1 MNIEVEAGR
10 EAIMDYEAIATFLE
24 VYRHKGI
31 TQAAEA
37 MYVAQ
42 STVSQ
47 RIKRLEQA
55 AGGELF
61 VRRPGMKG
69 IGLTPR
75 GEMLLPLAREMES
88 LSYALSNL
96 SERDPG
102 VSLSV
107 GAITSIHDAIL
118 PELFFL
124 LSERHPEIRLAGL
137 ARQSVELYNMVRD
150 RFIDIAFVSFEMRS
164 GDVICRPAFKESYY
178 LITSN
183 DLLSDDGP
191 KNPADLDP
199 SQELFYSFSAAFRE
213 WHERIMP
220 EGTFPRLKTDT
231 LAMYCQM
238 ASKIPFWSVCPA
250 SWINCLL
257 SMGVRVDFFDLTV
270 PPPPRV
276 TYLIKRRGEPHASA
290 AAEEMFEAAMSELSR
305 MDRGYP
311 FCECSMPGGTGEMCL
326 PKGE

>member
-1 MNIEVEAGR
+1 MN
-10 EAIMDYEAIATFLE
+10 YEEIATFLE

-31 TQAAEA
+31 SQAAET

-47 RIKRLEQA
+47 RIKRLEETT
-55 AGGELF
+55 GGELF

-75 GEMLLPLAREMES
+75 GEMLLPLAREIES

-96 SERDPG
+96 SGRDPG

-124 LSERHPEIRLAGL
+124 LSEKYPEIHLAGL
-137 ARQSVELYNMVRD
+137 ARTSVELYSMVRERSLD
-150 RFIDIAFVSFEMRS
+150 VAFVSFEMRS
-164 GDVICRPAFKESYY
+164 GDVICRPAFTEPYY
-178 LITSN
+178 LITSKS
-183 DLLSDDGP
+183 LLSGTGP
-191 KNPADLDP
+191 KHPADLDP
-199 SQELFYSFSAAFRE
+199 SQELFYSFSAAFRD
-213 WHERIMP
+213 WHEMIMP
-220 EGTFPRLKTDT
+220 DGIFPRLKTDT
-231 LAMYCQM
+231 LAMYCQI
-238 ASKIPFWSVCPA
+238 ASKIPFWSVCPS

-257 SMGVRVDFFDLTV
+257 SMGVSVDVFDLAA
-270 PPPPRV
+270 PPPPRI

-290 AAEEMFEAAMSELSR
+290 EAEKMFEAAMSELSR
-305 MDRGYP
+305 TGRDYP
-311 FCECSMPGGTGEMCL
+311 FL
-326 PKGE
+326 

>member
-1 MNIEVEAGR
+1 MN
-10 EAIMDYEAIATFLE
+10 YEEIATFLE

-31 TQAAEA
+31 SQAAEA

-47 RIKRLEQA
+47 RIRRLEETV
-55 AGGELF
+55 GGELF

-75 GEMLLPLAREMES
+75 GEMLLPLAREIES
-88 LSYALSNL
+88 LSCALSDL

-118 PELFFL
+118 PELFSS
-124 LSERHPEIRLAGL
+124 LSRRYPDLRLTGS
-137 ARQSVELYNMVRD
+137 ARPSVELYGMVRE
-150 RFIDIAFVSFEMRS
+150 RGIDVAFVSFEMRS
-164 GDVICRPAFKESYY
+164 GDVICRPVFTERYH
-178 LITSN
+178 LITSRGLLSGN
-183 DLLSDDGP
+183 DL

-199 SQELFYSFSAAFRE
+199 ALELFYSFSAAFRE

-220 EGTFPRLKTDT
+220 EGAFPRLKADT
-231 LAMYCQM
+231 MAMYCQI
-238 ASKIPFWSVCPA
+238 ASRLPLWSVCPT

-257 SMGVRVDFFDLTV
+257 SMGVDIDVFDLAA
-270 PPPPRV
+270 PPSPRV
-276 TYLIKRRGEPHASA
+276 TYLIKRHGDAHTGAA
-290 AAEEMFEAAMSELSR
+290 AAEEMLEAALSDLVR
-305 MDRGYP
+305 ADRAYP
-311 FCECSMPGGTGEMCL
+311 FCEYGET
-326 PKGE
+326 

>member
-1 MNIEVEAGR
+1 MN
-10 EAIMDYEAIATFLE
+10 YEEIVTFLE

-31 TQAAEA
+31 SQAAEA

-47 RIKRLEQA
+47 RIRRLEES

-61 VRRPGMKG
+61 LRRPGVKG

-75 GEMLLPLAREMES
+75 GEMLLPLAREIES

-96 SERDPG
+96 SGRDPG

-118 PELFFL
+118 PELFSL
-124 LSERHPEIRLAGL
+124 LSRQYPGIRLTGL
-137 ARQSVELYNMVRD
+137 ARQSVELYSMVRD
-150 RFIDIAFVSFEMRS
+150 RAIDMAFVSFEMRS
-164 GDVICRPAFKESYY
+164 GDVICRPVFTEQYY
-178 LITSN
+178 LIVSQG
-183 DLLSDDGP
+183 LLSGDGP
-191 KNPADLDP
+191 KDPAALDP
-199 SQELFYSFSAAFRE
+199 SRELFYSFSAAFRE
-213 WHERIMP
+213 WHQTIRP
-220 EGTFPRLKTDT
+220 EGTFPRLKADT

-238 ASKIPFWSVCPA
+238 ASKLPFWSVCPA

-257 SMGVRVDFFDLTV
+257 SMGVDAEVFDLAE
-270 PPPPRV
+270 PPPPRI

-290 AAEEMFEAAMSELSR
+290 EAEEMFEAAMSELSR
-305 MDRGYP
+305 ADREYP
-311 FCECSMPGGTGEMCL
+311 LFKCGVPGRTD
-326 PKGE
+326 

>member
-1 MNIEVEAGR
+1 METGMN
-10 EAIMDYEAIATFLE
+10 YEEIVTFLE
-24 VYRHKGI
+24 VYRRKGI
-31 TQAAEA
+31 SQAAEA

-47 RIKRLEQA
+47 RIKRLEQT

-61 VRRPGMKG
+61 VRRPGTKG

-75 GEMLLPLAREMES
+75 GKLLLPLAREIES
-88 LSYALSNL
+88 LSYAVSNL
-96 SERDPG
+96 SGQNPG

-118 PELFFL
+118 PGLFL
-124 LSERHPEIRLAGL
+124 ILSKKHPEIQLTGL

-150 RFIDIAFVSFEMRS
+150 RIVDVAFVSFEMRS
-164 GDVICRPAFKESYY
+164 GDVICRPAFKEQYH
-178 LITSN
+178 LITSKG
-183 DLLSDDGP
+183 LLSGDGP
-191 KNPADLDP
+191 KNPAELNP

-213 WHERIMP
+213 WHEMTMP
-220 EGTFPRLKTDT
+220 DGTFPRLKADT

-238 ASKIPFWSVCPA
+238 ASKIPFWSVCPT

-257 SMGVRVDFFDLTV
+257 ALGINVTVFDLTA

-276 TYLIKRRGEPHASA
+276 TYLIKRSGVPHDTSV
-290 AAEEMFEAAMSELSR
+290 AEEMFEAALSELSQT
-305 MDRGYP
+305 DRNDHFSDYSTSSAP
-311 FCECSMPGGTGEMCL
+311 
-326 PKGE
+326 

>member
-1 MNIEVEAGR
+1 MEAGR
-10 EAIMDYEAIATFLE
+10 EAIMNYEELATFLE

-31 TQAAEA
+31 SQAAEA

-75 GEMLLPLAREMES
+75 GEMLLPLAREAES
-88 LSYALSNL
+88 LSCALSNL

-102 VSLSV
+102 VSLAV
-107 GAITSIHDAIL
+107 GAITSIYDAIL

-124 LSERHPEIRLAGL
+124 LSKRYPEIQLAGL

-150 RFIDIAFVSFEMRS
+150 RTIDVAFVSFEMRS
-164 GDVICRPAFKESYY
+164 GDVICRPAFTEQYY
-178 LITSN
+178 LITSEG
-183 DLLSDDGP
+183 LLSGDGP
-191 KNPADLDP
+191 KDPAELDP
-199 SQELFYSFSAAFRE
+199 SRELFYSFSAAFRE

-231 LAMYCQM
+231 LAMYCQI
-238 ASKIPFWSVCPA
+238 ASRIPFWSVCPA

-257 SMGVRVDFFDLTV
+257 SMGVRIAAFDLAV

-276 TYLIKRRGEPHASA
+276 TYLIKRRGGPHASA
-290 AAEEMFEAAMSELSR
+290 EAEEMFEAAMSELSR
-305 MDRGYP
+305 VDREYP
-311 FCECSMPGGTGEMCL
+311 FFECGMPGGTG
-326 PKGE
+326 